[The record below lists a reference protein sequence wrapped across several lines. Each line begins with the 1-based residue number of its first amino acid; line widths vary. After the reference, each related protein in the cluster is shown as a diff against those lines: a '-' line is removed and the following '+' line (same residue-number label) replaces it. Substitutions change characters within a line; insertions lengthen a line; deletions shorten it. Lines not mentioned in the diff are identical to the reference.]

1 MNENPATMLTQSQ
14 RRLPDWLKVRIPGG
28 EQYNRLKSLMRGL
41 NLHTVCEDAGCP
53 NIGEC
58 WGRGVAT
65 FMILGNVCTRACGY
79 CAVQSGR
86 PFALDPLEPLN
97 VAQAVRT
104 MGLKHIVV
112 TSVDRDDL
120 KDGGASVF
128 ASTVEQIRRLAP
140 GCTVELLVPDFRGD
154 QAALRTVVSAGPEIL
169 NHNVE
174 TVPRLYRLARSGG
187 NYRRS
192 VALLEKARQ
201 WRPEM
206 ITKTGMMLGLGEE
219 KEEILDV
226 IRDLVAAG
234 VGILTLGQYL
244 QPTRSHLPVSRF
256 YHPDEFRELRVA
268 GELLGLSHVEAG
280 PLVRSSYQADRQF
293 EQSLRLQH

>member
-1 MNENPATMLTQSQ
+1 
-14 RRLPDWLKVRIPGG
+14 
-28 EQYNRLKSLMRGL
+28 
-41 NLHTVCEDAGCP
+41 
-53 NIGEC
+53 
-58 WGRGVAT
+58 
-65 FMILGNVCTRACGY
+65 MILGNVCTRACGY
-79 CAVQSGR
+79 CAVQSGK
-86 PFALDPLEPLN
+86 PFALDPREPLN

-104 MGLKHIVV
+104 LGLKHIVV

-120 KDGGASVF
+120 KDGGASAFV
-128 ASTVEQIRRLAP
+128 ATVEQIRRLAP

-154 QAALRTVVSAGPEIL
+154 EAALRAVVSAGPEIL

-192 VALLEKARQ
+192 IALLEKARQ

-219 KEEILDV
+219 KEEVLGV
-226 IRDLVAAG
+226 MRDLVAAG

-256 YHPDEFRELRVA
+256 YHPDEFREMRVT

-293 EQSLRLQH
+293 EQTLRPQHGT